1 MVFLE
6 RLATSMM
13 VATVGATIEV
23 ASTERLIRH
32 CNTTTKALIRTDN
45 DDCYNKLMTLQIKI
59 SDELKKRGVMNE
71 QIVKNETDGGGKFIK

>member
-23 ASTERLIRH
+23 ISTKSLIKH

-45 DDCYNKLMTLQIKI
+45 DDCYNQLMALQVKI
-59 SDELKKRGVMNE
+59 SHELKKRGVMNE
-71 QIVKNETDGGGKFIK
+71 QIVKNETNSGKKFIK